1 MLLEKLSYSEN
12 DIVTLK
18 LISGEEVIGKFIS
31 EDSQAVTLDKP
42 LTLAMS
48 QKGVGMV
55 PLLMTVNP
63 DNKLKINRINKKRL
77 QCLQILCLKKI
88 DRLNMADKIKKMI
101 PAIYESCLSK
111 KRTIS

>member
-18 LISGEEVIGKFIS
+18 LVSGEEVIGKFIS
-31 EDSQAVTLDKP
+31 EDDKVVTLDKP

-63 DNKLKINRINKKRL
+63 DNKLKINKQAVTI
-77 QCLQILCLKKI
+77 
-88 DRLNMADKIKKMI
+88 MAHSDEEIGKQYTFQVTGIQPVSSGVI
-101 PAIYESCLSK
+101 
-111 KRTIS
+111 R

>member
-63 DNKLKINRINKKRL
+63 DNKLKINK
-77 QCLQILCLKKI
+77 Q
-88 DRLNMADKIKKMI
+88 
-101 PAIYESCLSK
+101 AI
-111 KRTIS
+111 TIMVHSDEEIGKQYTFQVTGIQPVSTSDFMR